1 MKYKILV
8 FTRIFSY
15 NNIRIMYAEIIVDVL
30 NSEVDKVFDYL
41 CPPNTCVPLGAK
53 VLVPFGNRKI
63 EGYVLNLK
71 ETTLLDTSKVKSII
85 RVFDDIPVI
94 KPELIALCYKMKDIF
109 HLRLIDGIRCVLPS
123 QIRDGKVGHIE
134 KRILSLDDETL
145 MTYLPK
151 VKANAKNEQGVI
163 EYLRNNGSGD
173 FTSLSKKFTSATL
186 NKLLK
191 LGVLTEVKQIQNRSV
206 ISGEKQKNNIKLTPT
221 QQQAVDT
228 ILTDK
233 NKRFLLHGVTG
244 SGKTEVY
251 LNVIENVLKTG
262 KTAIMLVPEISLTP
276 QVIRIFASRFGGN
289 IAVLHSGLSAGEK
302 HDEWCRIYSG
312 EARVVVGA
320 RSAIFAPIENL
331 GVIIIDEEHDNS
343 YVSDSNP
350 RYNTYDVAKIR
361 NAYNDCPL
369 VLGSATP
376 SIETY
381 HLTNTG
387 ELTLI
392 EMPVR
397 VNGKEMPPI
406 DIVDMC
412 NEFRSGNTTPFSKK
426 LLADL
431 TDTVNDNKQAILFI
445 NRRGYSSFIM
455 CRDCGYIPKCENCDF
470 SLVYHKED
478 GQLKCH
484 YCGKRY
490 RAINVCPNC
499 MSKNLKMGGIGTQQ
513 VVQQLHELF
522 PNVAVFRMDNDTTQ
536 NKNAHAKILGEF
548 GSTKPS
554 ILVGTQMV
562 AKGHDFPAVNLVGIL
577 DADLSLYFSD
587 FRASEKT
594 FQLITQ
600 VAGRAGR
607 SDIEGKV
614 VLQTYYPKHYVY
626 NLCANYDY
634 NKFFAKEVNLRE
646 ATQYPPFGKIIRLLF
661 TSENDE
667 QAKHITHE
675 AFINLKNLRVEYK
688 NDFYF
693 LEAMKSPVTKIKNKF
708 RYQILMRFS
717 VEKSEEIISKIYD
730 YLNTIKLK
738 DTTCFVEINPLSMS

>member
-1 MKYKILV
+1 MI
-8 FTRIFSY
+8 
-15 NNIRIMYAEIIVDVL
+15 AEVIVDVL
-30 NSEVDKVFDYL
+30 SSEVDKVFDYL
-41 CPPNTCVPLGAK
+41 IPENLNVCIGAR
-53 VLVPFGNRKI
+53 VSVPFGNRKI
-63 EGYVLNLK
+63 DGYVLNK
-71 ETTLLDTSKVKSII
+71 KDQTLLNADKIKSIFK
-85 RVFDDIPVI
+85 VYADIPLI
-94 KPELIALCYKMKDIF
+94 KPELISLCYKMKDIF

-123 QIRDGKVGHIE
+123 QVRDGKIAHIE
-134 KRILSLDDETL
+134 KKNITLNEDEYINY
-145 MTYLPK
+145 MPK
-151 VKANAKNEQGVI
+151 IRANAKNEIGLI
-163 EYLRNNGSGD
+163 EYLKNNGVAD
-173 FTSLSKKFTSATL
+173 YALLCKKFSNSTL
-186 NKLLK
+186 NKLINK
-191 LGVLTEVKQIQNRSV
+191 NILTVTSYVKNRKV
-206 ISGEKQKNNIKLTPT
+206 ITGEKQENNIKLTPT
-221 QQQAVDT
+221 QQNAVNK
-228 ILTDK
+228 ILSSSGG
-233 NKRFLLHGVTG
+233 RFLLHGVTG

-251 LNVIENVLKTG
+251 LHVIDSVLKQG

-276 QVIRIFASRFGGN
+276 QVIKAFSARFGEN

-302 HDEWCRIYSG
+302 HDEWCRIHTG
-312 EARVVVGA
+312 EAKVVVGA

-331 GVIIIDEEHDNS
+331 GVIIIDEEHDSS

-350 RYNTYDVAKIR
+350 RYNTFDVAKIR
-361 NAYNDCPL
+361 NKYNNCPL

-381 HLTNTG
+381 YLTQINQL
-387 ELTLI
+387 ELI

-397 VNGKEMPPI
+397 VNNKSMPNI

-412 NEFRSGNTTPFSKK
+412 TEFRSGNTSPFSKA
-426 LLADL
+426 LLSEL
-431 TDTVNDNKQAILFI
+431 NNTISEKNQAILFI
-445 NRRGYSSFIM
+445 NRRGFSSFIM

-490 RAINVCPNC
+490 RAINTCPNC
-499 MSKNLKMGGIGTQQ
+499 MSKNLKLGGVGTQQ
-513 VVQQLHELF
+513 VVEQLKSIF
-522 PNVAVFRMDNDTTQ
+522 PNVPVFRMDNDTTQ
-536 NKNAHAKILGEF
+536 NKNSHAKILAEF
-548 GSTKPS
+548 GSSKPS

-607 SDIEGKV
+607 SEIEGKV

-626 NLCANYDY
+626 KLCANYDY
-634 NKFFAKEVNLRE
+634 NRFYSKEVNLRD
-646 ATQYPPFGKIIRLLF
+646 TTNFPPFGKIIRLLF
-661 TSENDE
+661 TSENDDK
-667 QAKHITHE
+667 AKQITHN
-675 AFINLKNLRVEYK
+675 AFIKLKELRVEYK
-688 NDFYF
+688 QDFYF

-717 VEKSEEIISKIYD
+717 VDKSEEIINKIYSYID
-730 YLNTIKLK
+730 QLKLK
-738 DTTCFVEINPLSMS
+738 DVTCFVEINPLSMS

>member
-1 MKYKILV
+1 
-8 FTRIFSY
+8 
-15 NNIRIMYAEIIVDVL
+15 MYAEIIVDVL

-41 CPPNTCVPLGAK
+41 CSPNIIVPLGAK

-63 EGYVLNLK
+63 EGYVLNVK
-71 ETTLLDTSKVKSII
+71 ETTSLEETKIKSII
-85 RVFDDIPVI
+85 RVFDDIPLI
-94 KPELIALCYKMKDIF
+94 KPELISLCYKMKQIF

-123 QIRDGKVGHIE
+123 QVREGKVGHIE
-134 KRILSLDDETL
+134 KRMLSLNDEVL
-145 MTYLPK
+145 LSYLPK
-151 VKANAKNEQGVI
+151 IKANAKNEQGVI
-163 EYLRNNGSGD
+163 EYLKNFGNGD
-173 FTSLSKKFTSATL
+173 FTTLSKKFTSSTL
-186 NKLLK
+186 NKLIK
-191 LGVLTEVKQIQNRSV
+191 IGVINEIKQIQNRKV
-206 ISGEKQKNNIKLTPT
+206 VDGAKQINNIKLTQT
-221 QQQAVDT
+221 QQKAVDT
-228 ILTDK
+228 ILNDK

-251 LNVIENVLKTG
+251 LNVIENVLNQG

-276 QVIRIFASRFGGN
+276 QVIRIFSSRFGQN

-320 RSAIFAPIENL
+320 RSAIFAPLENL

-350 RYNTYDVAKIR
+350 RYNTYDVAKMR
-361 NAYNDCPL
+361 NEFNNCPL

-406 DIVDMC
+406 EIVDMC
-412 NEFRSGNTTPFSKK
+412 NEFRSGNTSPFSKK
-426 LLADL
+426 LVEDL
-431 TDTVNDNKQAILFI
+431 TETVTGKKQAILFI
-445 NRRGYSSFIM
+445 NRRGFSSFIM

-513 VVQQLHELF
+513 VVHQLKELF
-522 PNVAVFRMDNDTTQ
+522 PDVAVFRMDNDTTQ

-548 GSTKPS
+548 GNTKPS

-626 NLCANYDY
+626 KLCSNYDY
-634 NKFFAKEVNLRE
+634 NKFYAKEVNLRE

-661 TSENDE
+661 TSESDDH
-667 QAKHITHE
+667 AKNITHE
-675 AFINLKNLRVEYK
+675 AFINLKNLRMEFK
-688 NDFYF
+688 SDFYF
-693 LEAMKSPVTKIKNKF
+693 LEAMKSPVTKIKNKY

-717 VEKSEEIISKIYD
+717 IEKSEEIISKIYE
-730 YLNTIKLK
+730 YLNTLKLK